1 MELYILPSH
10 VNLFIMIVF
19 VFEITYS
26 TMDKA

>member
-19 VFEITYS
+19 LFKITDS
-26 TMDKA
+26 IMDKT